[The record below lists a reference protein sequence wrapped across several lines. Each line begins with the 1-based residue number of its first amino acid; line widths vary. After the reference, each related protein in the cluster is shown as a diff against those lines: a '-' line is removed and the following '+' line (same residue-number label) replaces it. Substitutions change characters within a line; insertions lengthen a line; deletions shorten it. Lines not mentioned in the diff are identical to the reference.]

1 MLVST
6 KSEEL
11 LEEAQLDTSPKKR
24 EIKAQ
29 TKTTLFKMK
38 PKKQAFKHP
47 DVLASPIMKQI
58 TGIRQKRV
66 SPSPTKSEER
76 NFIQNKFLKSRTKIF
91 RQDFYPNYDSDEKVE
106 MIVS

>member
-11 LEEAQLDTSPKKR
+11 PEDALDTGPKKR
-24 EIKAQ
+24 ELKAQ
-29 TKTTLFKMK
+29 NKTTLFKMK
-38 PKKQAFKHP
+38 PKKHAFKHP

-66 SPSPTKSEER
+66 SPSPTKSDER
-76 NFIQNKFLKSRTKIF
+76 NIIQTKFVKSRPKVF
-91 RQDFYPNYDSDEKVE
+91 RQDL
-106 MIVS
+106 

>member
-1 MLVST
+1 MST

-11 LEEAQLDTSPKKR
+11 PEEADLDTGPKKR
-24 EIKAQ
+24 EVKAQ
-29 TKTTLFKMK
+29 NKTTLFKMK

-58 TGIRQKRV
+58 TGIRQKRT

-76 NFIQNKFLKSRTKIF
+76 NIIQSKFLRSRTKIV
-91 RQDFYPNYDSDEKVE
+91 R
-106 MIVS
+106 